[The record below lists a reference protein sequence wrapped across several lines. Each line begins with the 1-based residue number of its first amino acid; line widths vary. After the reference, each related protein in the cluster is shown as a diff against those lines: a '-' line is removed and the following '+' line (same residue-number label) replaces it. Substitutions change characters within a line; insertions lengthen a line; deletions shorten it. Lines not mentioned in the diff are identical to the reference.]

1 MKTLVL
7 MVALVTVMHGGKKY
21 IPDTDEDK
29 FSCTEAEAEKL
40 ESIGAAKK
48 VDDVMQQLLINAG
61 AALEDP
67 LLKKTIKDLKA
78 LAEERKVVIP
88 EGLKLKEDIV
98 AFLNSDEG
106 QGEV

>member
-21 IPDTDEDK
+21 IPDTDDDK
-29 FSCTEAEAEKL
+29 FTCTEAEAEKL

-48 VDDVMQQLLINAG
+48 VDDAMQQLLTNAG

-67 LLKKTIKDLKA
+67 LVKKTVKELEAIA
-78 LAEERKVVIP
+78 LERNVVIP
-88 EGLKLKEDIV
+88 EGVKLKADIIT
-98 AFLNSDEG
+98 FLNSDEG
-106 QGEV
+106 QGEA